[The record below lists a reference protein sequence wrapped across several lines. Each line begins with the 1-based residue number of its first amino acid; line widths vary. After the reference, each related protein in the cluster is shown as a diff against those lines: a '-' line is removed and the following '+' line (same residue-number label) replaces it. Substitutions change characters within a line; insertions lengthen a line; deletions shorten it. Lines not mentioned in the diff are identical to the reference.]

1 MKLDIHHKVP
11 LPCTYRAARVS
22 SMFNVEGNADFRL
35 SLTADL
41 NERPWGIGLIV
52 GPSGSGKSS
61 LARLLFG
68 AAPLAPAKWPKDQA
82 IIDAI
87 APHSLMD
94 PVTAALSAVG
104 LGSVPSWLRPYRHLS
119 TGEKFRADLARI
131 LCEHP
136 DLAVVDEFTSTIDR
150 QVARIGAAAFAKA
163 WRKTGGQFVGVTC
176 HDDVVTWLQPDWVID
191 TSAAEF
197 KWRRLR
203 RPPQIKMDIY
213 KTDGSYW
220 PLFEPHHYLKS
231 NRPIAADYYVAF
243 SKGVPVAHAS
253 FSPRPGVKEVK
264 ACRLVVMPQWQGAGV
279 GVHFLSEL
287 AAQWRRGV
295 NRYKR
300 PMPTLINTG
309 HPGLCNALRNHP
321 SWVQVSCRLYGGK
334 AKVPG
339 CFRGTFSGHLRAL
352 QGFRYIE

>member
-176 HDDVVTWLQPDWVID
+176 HDDVVNWLQPDWVID

-203 RPPQIKMDIY
+203 QPPQIKMDIY

-220 PLFEPHHYLKS
+220 PLFEPHHYLKLP
-231 NRPIAADYYVAF
+231 RMIAADYYVGF
-243 SKGVPVAHAS
+243 VDGEPVAHVC
-253 FSPRPGVKEVK
+253 FSPRPGVKE
-264 ACRLVVMPQWQGAGV
+264 ARASRLVIMPEWQGAGL
-279 GVHFLSEL
+279 GLRFLNEI
-287 AAQWRRGV
+287 AALWRRGD
-295 NRYKR
+295 NRYQR
-300 PMPTLINTG
+300 PMPTLFHTS
-309 HPGLCNALRNHP
+309 HPGLCAALRARADWHQTSAELWGKP
-321 SWVQVSCRLYGGK
+321 SKSTTVRGRIGG
-334 AKVPG
+334 
-339 CFRGTFSGHLRAL
+339 HMRAI
-352 QGFRYIE
+352 QGFRYVE